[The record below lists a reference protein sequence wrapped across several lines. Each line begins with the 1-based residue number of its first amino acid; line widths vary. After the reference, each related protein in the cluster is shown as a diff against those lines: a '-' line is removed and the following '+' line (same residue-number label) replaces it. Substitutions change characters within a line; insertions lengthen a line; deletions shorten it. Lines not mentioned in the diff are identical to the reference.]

1 MNAYSCGQLYL
12 YITYTLLVNL
22 HYVYNDFNIHT
33 KLYNYM

>member
-1 MNAYSCGQLYL
+1 MHNSCGELYL

-33 KLYNYM
+33 KLYMQ